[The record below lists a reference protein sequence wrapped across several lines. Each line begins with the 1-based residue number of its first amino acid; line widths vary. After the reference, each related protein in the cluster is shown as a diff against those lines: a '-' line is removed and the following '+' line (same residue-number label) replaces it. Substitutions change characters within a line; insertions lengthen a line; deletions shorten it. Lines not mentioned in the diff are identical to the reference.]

1 MAGKRERL
9 TDTEIEAALASLD
22 GWRRDGGSIRRDFEF
37 PDFVTALGFIV
48 QVGALAERADHHPE
62 LSNVYNKVTIA
73 LSTHDA
79 GGVTAMDTALAGEIN
94 GRVPAGRPQ

>member
-1 MAGKRERL
+1 MATKRDRL
-9 TDTEIEAALASLD
+9 TDTEIGAALASLP
-22 GWRRDGGSIRRDFEF
+22 GWRRDGERIQRDFEF
-37 PDFVTALGFIV
+37 KDFVAALGFIA

-79 GGVTAMDTALAGEIN
+79 GGITAMDTALAAEISA
-94 GRVPAGRPQ
+94 RVPV